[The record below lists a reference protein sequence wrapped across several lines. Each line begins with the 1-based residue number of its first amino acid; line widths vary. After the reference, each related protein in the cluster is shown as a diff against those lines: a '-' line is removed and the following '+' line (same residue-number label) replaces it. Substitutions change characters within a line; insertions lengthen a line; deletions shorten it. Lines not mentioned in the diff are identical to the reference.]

1 MPNAL
6 KYPFNPD
13 EAIEKLYQK
22 GFMDGTNVGFLQT
35 LIDNTIEIE
44 ENAFF
49 WQEHFRVE
57 GNEYD
62 IDLGDTKKNPAWT
75 VRQKINRT
83 VPMADAMAPLSETMQ
98 LDAEGFTEKTGSI
111 YQYGK
116 GLFETSMSKL
126 ELQARLRELGSD
138 QNLVTGFVRGVADLV
153 KAHNLTVSNMA
164 AMTLSRGGAYGNTIA
179 LTNPKGGTAT
189 TQGFSGVITSQ
200 SAYIPLANYKNA
212 IDDVW
217 TDPDADIPEQMR
229 IIETEFK
236 EANAIPDGTPFEWDI
251 PWETVIGVL
260 LKNAA
265 FIAEVNRYIRLYA
278 PDKVIIV
285 NTAGGSTDVASIT
298 WEQLVEYSRSPIS
311 KISPI
316 RIIREQQTVQGI
328 TTYHTVKGWKQN
340 VVVLRPLGYAG
351 VLVHA
356 KVADVELMRSGEVN
370 SNIQFSLAKVQGF
383 LNVINQIVPN
393 GKLKSYHTDVIGRYA
408 TVLDESPYHVI
419 VDISSTGNSPV
430 DPPRP

>member
-1 MPNAL
+1 MANAL
-6 KYPFNPD
+6 KWQWSPD
-13 EAIEKLYQK
+13 EAIEKLYK
-22 GFMDGTNVGFLQT
+22 HGLFDNSNRGFLQT
-35 LIDNTIEIE
+35 LIDNTIEID

-62 IDLGDTKKNPAWT
+62 IDIADLKKNPAWT

-138 QNLVTGFVRGVADLV
+138 QGLVEGYVRGVADLV
-153 KAHNLTVSNMA
+153 KTHNLRVSNMA
-164 AMTLSRGGAYGNTIA
+164 AMTLSRGGEYGKMIA
-179 LTNPKGGTAT
+179 LPKVGGGTGT
-189 TQGFSGVITSQ
+189 TQGFSGVQVYQ
-200 SAYIPLANYKNA
+200 SPYIPAQNYKHA
-212 IDDVW
+212 INDVW
-217 TDPDADIPEQMR
+217 SSASADIPEQMR
-229 IIETEFK
+229 KIEFDFK
-236 EANAIPDGTPFEWDI
+236 EANNIPESTPFEWDI
-251 PWETVIGVL
+251 PWDTVVNVL

-265 FIAEVNRYIRLYA
+265 FIKEVNRYIALYA

-285 NTAGGSTDVASIT
+285 NSGSSTTTVDTIT
-298 WEQLVEYSRSPIS
+298 YEQLVAYSRSAIS

-316 RIIREQQTVQGI
+316 RIVREQQTVQGI
-328 TTYHTVKGWKQN
+328 TTYHTVKGWNPN

-356 KVADVELMRSGEVN
+356 QVADVELMRSGEVN
-370 SNIQFSLAKVQGF
+370 KNIEFSLAKVQGF
-383 LNVINQIVPN
+383 LNVINKTVPN
-393 GKLKSYHTDVIGRYA
+393 GMLKAYHTDVIGRYA
-408 TVLDESPYHVI
+408 TVLDESQYHVI
-419 VDISSTGNSPV
+419 VDIT
-430 DPPRP
+430 RTT

>member
-1 MPNAL
+1 MANAL
-6 KYPFNPD
+6 KFQWSPD
-13 EAIEKLYQK
+13 EAVEKLYK
-22 GFMDGTNVGFLQT
+22 HGLFDNRNRGFLQT
-35 LIDNTIEIE
+35 LIDNTIEID

-62 IDLGDTKKNPAWT
+62 IDIADLKKNPAWT

-126 ELQARLRELGSD
+126 ELQARLRELGPD
-138 QNLVTGFVRGVADLV
+138 QDLIEGYVRGVADLV
-153 KAHNLTVSNMA
+153 KTHNLRVSNMA
-164 AMTLSRGGAYGNTIA
+164 AMTLSRGGEYGNMINLGT
-179 LTNPKGGTAT
+179 TQNPKT
-189 TQGFSGVITSQ
+189 TQGFSGVQVYQ
-200 SAYIPLANYKNA
+200 SPYIPAANYKHA
-212 IDDVW
+212 ITKVW
-217 TDPDADIPEQMR
+217 SAADADIPEQMR
-229 IIETEFK
+229 QIEFDFK
-236 EANAIPDGTPFEWDI
+236 EANNIPENTPFEWDI
-251 PWETVIGVL
+251 PWDTVVNVL

-265 FIAEVNRYIRLYA
+265 FIKEVNRYIALYA

-285 NTAGGSTDVASIT
+285 NSGSSTTTVDTIT
-298 WEQLVEYSRSPIS
+298 YEQLVAYSRSAIS

-316 RIIREQQTVQGI
+316 RIVREQQTVQGI
-328 TTYHTVKGWKQN
+328 TTYHTVKGWNPN

-356 KVADVELMRSGEVN
+356 KVADVELMKSGEVN
-370 SNIQFSLAKVQGF
+370 KNIEFSLAKVQGF
-383 LNVINQIVPN
+383 LNVINKTVPN
-393 GKLKSYHTDVIGRYA
+393 GMLKAYHTDVIGRYA
-408 TVLDESPYHVI
+408 TVLDESQYHVV
-419 VDISSTGNSPV
+419 VDIT
-430 DPPRP
+430 RTT

>member
-1 MPNAL
+1 MANAL
-6 KYPFNPD
+6 KFQWSPD
-13 EAIEKLYQK
+13 EAIEKLYK
-22 GFMDGTNVGFLQT
+22 HGLFDNSNRGFLQT
-35 LIDNTIEIE
+35 LIDNTIEID

-62 IDLGDTKKNPAWT
+62 IDIADLKKNPAWT

-126 ELQARLRELGSD
+126 ELQARLRELGPD
-138 QNLVTGFVRGVADLV
+138 QSLVEGYVRGVADLV
-153 KAHNLTVSNMA
+153 KTHNLRVSNMA
-164 AMTLSRGGAYGNTIA
+164 AMTLSRGGEYGNMINLGT
-179 LTNPKGGTAT
+179 TQNPKT
-189 TQGFSGVITSQ
+189 TQGFSGVQVYQ
-200 SAYIPLANYKNA
+200 SPYIPAANYKHA
-212 IDDVW
+212 ITKVW
-217 TDPDADIPEQMR
+217 SAADADIPEQMR
-229 IIETEFK
+229 QIEFDFK
-236 EANAIPDGTPFEWDI
+236 EANNIPENTPFEWDI
-251 PWETVIGVL
+251 PWDTVVNIL

-265 FIAEVNRYIRLYA
+265 FIKEVNRYIALYA

-285 NTAGGSTDVASIT
+285 NSGSSTTTVDTIT
-298 WEQLVEYSRSPIS
+298 YEQLVAYSRSAIS

-316 RIIREQQTVQGI
+316 RIVREQQTVQGI
-328 TTYHTVKGWKQN
+328 TTYHTVKGWNPN

-356 KVADVELMRSGEVN
+356 KVADVELMQSGEVN
-370 SNIQFSLAKVQGF
+370 KNIEFSIAKVQGF
-383 LNVINQIVPN
+383 LNVINKTVPN
-393 GKLKSYHTDVIGRYA
+393 GMLKAYHTDVLGRYA
-408 TVLDESPYHVI
+408 TVLDESQYHVI
-419 VDISSTGNSPV
+419 VDIT
-430 DPPRP
+430 RTT

>member
-1 MPNAL
+1 MANAL
-6 KYPFNPD
+6 KWQWSPE
-13 EAIEKLYQK
+13 EAIEKLYK
-22 GFMDGTNVGFLQT
+22 HGLFDDRNKGFLQT
-35 LIDNTIEIE
+35 LIDNTIEID

-62 IDLGDTKKNPAWT
+62 IDIADLKKNPAWT

-111 YQYGK
+111 FQYGK

-126 ELQARLRELGSD
+126 ELQARLRELGPD
-138 QNLVTGFVRGVADLV
+138 QNLVEGYVRGVADLV
-153 KAHNLTVSNMA
+153 KTHNLRASNMA
-164 AMTLSRGGAYGNTIA
+164 AMTLSRGGEYGNMIA
-179 LTNPKGGTAT
+179 LSKVGGGTGT
-189 TQGFSGVITSQ
+189 TQGFSGVQVYQ
-200 SAYIPLANYKNA
+200 SPYIPVSNYKHA
-212 IDDVW
+212 INDVW
-217 TDPDADIPEQMR
+217 SDANADIPEQMR
-229 IIETEFK
+229 KIEFDFK
-236 EANAIPDGTPFEWDI
+236 EANHIPESTPFEWDI
-251 PWETVIGVL
+251 PWDVVVNIL

-265 FIAEVNRYIRLYA
+265 FIKEVNRYIALYA

-285 NTAGGSTDVASIT
+285 NSGSSTTTVDTIT
-298 WEQLVEYSRSPIS
+298 YEQLVAYSRSAIS

-316 RIIREQQTVQGI
+316 RIVREQQTVQGI
-328 TTYHTVKGWKQN
+328 TTYHTVKGWNPN

-370 SNIQFSLAKVQGF
+370 KNIEFSLAKVQGF
-383 LNVINQIVPN
+383 LNVINKTVPN
-393 GKLKSYHTDVIGRYA
+393 GMLKAYHTDVIGRYA
-408 TVLDESPYHVI
+408 TVLDESQYHVI
-419 VDISSTGNSPV
+419 VDITKTA
-430 DPPRP
+430 